1 MYVCIQGGGAHQLH
15 GTHVKVRTW
24 ATFRGLVSNYLMGCG
39 LTGGVSRHR
48 LGLSCIPRSFY
59 YLALIPSRY
68 VTRINIEILSTKKI
82 AKKIRRSAEIN
93 QVIGQR
99 LTPPLSIGILIL
111 SKRKNILER
120 RCFSTF
126 TTLLEILIPTT
137 PKRKN
142 NKKRAK
148 ERIFI

>member
-1 MYVCIQGGGAHQLH
+1 MFPRLNGL
-15 GTHVKVRTW
+15 RTQE
-24 ATFRGLVSNYLMGCG
+24 
-39 LTGGVSRHR
+39 GVSRHR

-99 LTPPLSIGILIL
+99 LTPPLEYRNFNPF
-111 SKRKNILER
+111 KEEKHTRKEMFFNIYNTPRNLNPYNTEINFLE
-120 RCFSTF
+120 T
-126 TTLLEILIPTT
+126 
-137 PKRKN
+137 KN
-142 NKKRAK
+142 T
-148 ERIFI
+148 